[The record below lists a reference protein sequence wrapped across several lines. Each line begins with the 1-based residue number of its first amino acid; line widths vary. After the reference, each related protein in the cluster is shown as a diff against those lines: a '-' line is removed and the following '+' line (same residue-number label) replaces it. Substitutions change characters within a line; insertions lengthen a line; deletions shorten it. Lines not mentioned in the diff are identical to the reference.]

1 MLGGLIGT
9 PPVVT
14 QGLPPTEQDGYN
26 PRPAGWEDAEHP
38 YLPGDWRF
46 FF

>member
-1 MLGGLIGT
+1 MGT

-14 QGLPPTEQDGYN
+14 QGLPPTEQNSYN
-26 PRPAGWEDAEHP
+26 PHPAGWEDAEHP